1 MRKLFLVPLALTLLA
16 AAGALQPATASPL
29 QKIEPAIASPRE
41 EVRSV
46 CHHYR
51 WSSQRRCTSAQTLRF
66 VARPPLY
73 YPYRYYGGTPHYRY
87 ARPNYYWRTYPHY
100 AHHRWHRAPFGYGWY

>member
-1 MRKLFLVPLALTLLA
+1 MRKLLGVPLALLAFA
-16 AAGALQPATASPL
+16 AAGALQAAAAAPL
-29 QKIEPAIASPRE
+29 QRIAPAAAASRLD
-41 EVRSV
+41 VRSV

-51 WSSQRRCTSAQTLRF
+51 VSSKRHCTSAQTLRF

-87 ARPNYYWRTYPHY
+87 ARPDYYWRTYPGY